1 MEHETWAVWPWKA
14 KISAN
19 HSLLNFLWSHRK
31 GRTHKYWGNQSWGN
45 TVWKCT
51 HCRVRT
57 PDIHVIMVK
66 YHNIKKKKPQPL
78 TQGNFRAGVLMKQAI
93 FSNPRPCFAS
103 VRESW
108 RRPSHR
114 GPPSL
119 VLCTAAPL
127 LPTGGD
133 RQRQRWREESPQP
146 KKSSHHSTPLSSN
159 YMLAITYFKKNL
171 IPRILISMKSE
182 SHSVVSNSLQPHGLY
197 TPWNSPG
204 QNTGVG
210 SLSLLQGIFP
220 TQGLKPL

>member
-45 TVWKCT
+45 TVWKCM

-57 PDIHVIMVK
+57 PDIHVVMFN
-66 YHNIKKKKPQPL
+66 YHNIKKKKTQPL

-93 FSNPRPCFAS
+93 FSNCRPCFAS
-103 VRESW
+103 VRGSW

-119 VLCTAAPL
+119 VLCTAAP
-127 LPTGGD
+127 
-133 RQRQRWREESPQP
+133 QRQSETEMKGREPTAKNVIPSLH
-146 KKSSHHSTPLSSN
+146 SSFLQLHVGN
-159 YMLAITYFKKNL
+159 NL
-171 IPRILISMKSE
+171 L
-182 SHSVVSNSLQPHGLY
+182 
-197 TPWNSPG
+197 
-204 QNTGVG
+204 
-210 SLSLLQGIFP
+210 
-220 TQGLKPL
+220 